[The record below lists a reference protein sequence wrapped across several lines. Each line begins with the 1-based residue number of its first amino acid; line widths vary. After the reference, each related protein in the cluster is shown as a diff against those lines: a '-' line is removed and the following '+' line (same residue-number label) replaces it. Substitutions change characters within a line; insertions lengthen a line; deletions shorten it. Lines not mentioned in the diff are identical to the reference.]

1 MKCKSKQTTTA
12 AASLCVVVLFLRSL
26 FDIQSRVFLVCSSS
40 SLSSLLL
47 SISPLAYISCW
58 ARECVCV
65 CVAAPRCGSVSVHH
79 NKVQQL
85 QSSVCCVFFIILSL
99 YLFINKQKQCRRPN
113 TRPCHQSAMSLTP
126 LSLLL
131 QRRSSTTNN
140 NNNNSCCCI
149 KQRNLC

>member
-79 NKVQQL
+79 NKVQEL

-131 QRRSSTTNN
+131 LRRSSTTN